1 MNADERGPS
10 ISKRLGI
17 GLVAVLVIAAG
28 GAVLAS
34 AAGDTTVRLSPSERT
49 VAPGTT
55 TTYDVVVESADGG
68 VGAFSATVGLA
79 APDAVGASITD
90 VSVAGDAGLVNTS
103 YGEDSSSVTID
114 AALMDTADTG
124 SVAIATIT
132 VEGEGPAGSTDVT
145 LDVETVGDED
155 GNSYEVTG
163 TSGASLT
170 VGGDGGTT
178 TTAATDTETT
188 TTVEATTGTTTA
200 ADGGDATTTAAEGP
214 SATTDPGTPATD
226 DADTETADAET
237 TTEAATDGGTPADT
251 GATDAEAEPTT
262 GGGDGA
268 GDATTAETTTSDGAV
283 GGNGKAKVGDGT
295 ADDGTA
301 DDGGDTADGGT
312 STDGGSER
320 TAQPDGGADD
330 TTPVPEAGSA
340 AVGLEPTD
348 ATVASGESATYE
360 IVVDGADGGVGALEA
375 TVALDDPSVASIS
388 EVELAGNPP
397 LNQTNVTDD
406 GSAATIDVAYLG
418 NALAD
423 DPDGVTVATVTVAG
437 EQAGTS
443 PVALSVSALGDAQG
457 EIYGVNET
465 TDASVTVEG

>member
-1 MNADERGPS
+1 MNADERGLS
-10 ISKRLGI
+10 TSKRLGI

-34 AAGDTTVRLSPSERT
+34 AAGDTAVSLSPSERT
-49 VAPGTT
+49 VTPGTT

-79 APDAVGASITD
+79 EPDAVGASITD

-103 YGEDSSSVTID
+103 YGEDNASVTID

-124 SVAIATIT
+124 SVAIATVT
-132 VEGEGPAGSTDVT
+132 VEGEGPAGATDVT

-170 VGGDGGTT
+170 VSGGGDGGAT

-188 TTVEATTGTTTA
+188 TVETTTGTTTA
-200 ADGGDATTTAAEGP
+200 ADGGDATTTATGGP
-214 SATTDPGTPATD
+214 DVTTEPGTPATD
-226 DADTETADAET
+226 DAEAG

-251 GATDAEAEPTT
+251 GTTDAEAEPTT

-340 AVGLEPTD
+340 AVGLEPAD

-360 IVVDGADGGVGALEA
+360 IGVESAGGGVGALEA
-375 TVALDDPSVASIS
+375 TVALDDPSVASIG